1 MIKALLLFISKFF
14 LYISIAGGI
23 LFLLFYFGFTDID
36 KVLKKTLAL
45 RGLEAISIDDTR
57 RIFDVTPKKKWWP
70 TFIRTKYGGS
80 MERITYRMVTL
91 IISGKEQ
98 TLLAAVYTAPFV
110 KPHVFFEHV
119 LQ

>member
-70 TFIRTKYGGS
+70 TFIRTKYGAHGAHHLQDGHFDHFR
-80 MERITYRMVTL
+80 ERTNIACCCLYC
-91 IISGKEQ
+91 
-98 TLLAAVYTAPFV
+98 AVCKATRIF
-110 KPHVFFEHV
+110 
-119 LQ
+119 